1 MPTTP
6 AGIRY
11 PSSGDS
17 INIPQD
23 LLNLATDVDTYVQ
36 AQVGSAATASNTLTF
51 TNKTLTSPIINGD
64 GVVFEGATA
73 DAYETTLTV
82 VDPTA
87 DRTITLP
94 NVTGTVITTGN
105 LSDITDIGVFTGSIT
120 IEGTTA
126 DGFETTL
133 AVVDP
138 TADRTITFPNE
149 SGTVALQE
157 NIEIAVIMAAFQN
170 PSNVEFHLAEWLTK
184 EQQIEEDLSGNSLI
198 DMNKTFTKINSSIGK
213 KLNMSMVAGKSFKL
227 KDFVNDTKNQI
238 LF

>member
-11 PSSGDS
+11 PSSSDS

-73 DAYETTLTV
+73 DAFETTLTV

-94 NVTGTVITTGN
+94 NLTGTVCLLDATQT
-105 LSDITDIGVFTGSIT
+105 LSNKTIDSPTFTGQVTGLDLAFSQCIVFV
-120 IEGTTA
+120 GTTA
-126 DGFETTL
+126 DSFETTL
-133 AVVDP
+133 TAGEP
-138 TADRTITFPNE
+138 TADRTITLPDLT
-149 SGTVALQE
+149 GTVALQE
-157 NIEIAVIMAAFQN
+157 QIEIAIIMSAF
-170 PSNVEFHLAEWLTK
+170 
-184 EQQIEEDLSGNSLI
+184 
-198 DMNKTFTKINSSIGK
+198 
-213 KLNMSMVAGKSFKL
+213 
-227 KDFVNDTKNQI
+227 
-238 LF
+238 

>member
-82 VDPTA
+82 VDP
-87 DRTITLP
+87 R
-94 NVTGTVITTGN
+94 
-105 LSDITDIGVFTGSIT
+105 
-120 IEGTTA
+120 
-126 DGFETTL
+126 
-133 AVVDP
+133 
-138 TADRTITFPNE
+138 
-149 SGTVALQE
+149 
-157 NIEIAVIMAAFQN
+157 
-170 PSNVEFHLAEWLTK
+170 
-184 EQQIEEDLSGNSLI
+184 
-198 DMNKTFTKINSSIGK
+198 
-213 KLNMSMVAGKSFKL
+213 
-227 KDFVNDTKNQI
+227 
-238 LF
+238 